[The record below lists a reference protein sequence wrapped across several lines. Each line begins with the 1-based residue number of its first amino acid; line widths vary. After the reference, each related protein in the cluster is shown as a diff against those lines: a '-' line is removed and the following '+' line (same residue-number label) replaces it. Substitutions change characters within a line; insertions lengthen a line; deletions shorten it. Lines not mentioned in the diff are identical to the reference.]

1 MPSPIRIQWTGYMKH
16 RAIEREVELDKLEE
30 ILRHSVERYYDIV
43 TNRLVVVG
51 RYDRK
56 KLVLIPIEVEEKTIT
71 PITVH
76 TTTRQQI
83 KFRLKIRRLIH
94 E

>member
-1 MPSPIRIQWTGYMKH
+1 MKH
-16 RAIEREVELDKLEE
+16 RIIERELELDKLEE
-30 ILRHSVERYYDIV
+30 ILRHSVERYYDTV

-51 RYDRK
+51 KYDRK
-56 KLVLIPIEVEEKTIT
+56 RLVLIPIEIEKSVIT

>member
-1 MPSPIRIQWTGYMKH
+1 MPAPIRIQWTGYMKH
-16 RAIEREVELDKLEE
+16 RVTERELELDKLEE
-30 ILRHSVERYYDIV
+30 ILRHSVERYYDTV

-56 KLVLIPIEVEEKTIT
+56 RVVLIPIEIEKSVIT